1 MGTSHFHIF
10 WLFFAIFDFQP
21 YLIQHE
27 FELCVSLIHLFSL
40 QQAEISPTEQMVLV
54 VHDDLV
60 GRGVKQGGL
69 SEKLALFVLVLF
81 LVSQLDVMGGQSVQ
95 RLHLITLEILGDGGR
110 NDGRKKGG
118 KEGRKE
124 ERKEKKE
131 REERKERRKVERKER
146 KERKK
151 VERKEREKRKE
162 ARKEGKKEGKGG
174 RKGRKEREEEK
185 NKSNRDA
192 RRSQKRPGKEGRRRE
207 KNDLHGKGDNCHGD
221 GMILRVSVVIIN
233 RLTL

>member
-174 RKGRKEREEEK
+174 RKGRKEREE
-185 NKSNRDA
+185 
-192 RRSQKRPGKEGRRRE
+192 
-207 KNDLHGKGDNCHGD
+207 GKGGREEQIKQGCSEIAKKARKGRKEKRKERFAWQGRQLPRGRNDPQSLCRDH
-221 GMILRVSVVIIN
+221 
-233 RLTL
+233 